1 MQEPLLPETVYHIY
15 NHANGDENL
24 FRSNENYHYFLR
36 KYGEYIYPIA
46 ETFAYCLMPNHF
58 HLMVKIRSE
67 EEVLKFFKSK
77 AGAKLPTGD
86 LQGFQNLGGLAKE
99 HLPNLLSKQFS
110 DFFNSYAKAINKMF
124 NRKGSLFIPN
134 FKRKSV
140 SDSQY
145 FTHLIAYIHL
155 NPVKHGFCSHIL
167 DWEHSSIH
175 TYYLEKNTKL
185 NRQYLI
191 DYFGDKQALIDFHT
205 NLKIDDK
212 LFDL

>member
-15 NHANGDENL
+15 NHANGEENL

-58 HLMVKIRSE
+58 HLMVKIRRE

-77 AGAKLPTGD
+77 AGAKSD
-86 LQGFQNLGGLAKE
+86 LTGFQNLSGLIS
-99 HLPNLLSKQFS
+99 LQFS
-110 DFFNSYAKAINKMF
+110 HFFNAYSKAFNKMY
-124 NRKGSLFIPN
+124 NRKGSLLN
-134 FKRKSV
+134 RQFKRKSV

-191 DYFGDKQALIDFHT
+191 DYFGDKQSLIDFHT
-205 NLKIDDK
+205 NLKIDDN